1 MKPTR
6 LSKVLESLL
15 QTRWPAFI
23 WGPPGIGKSAIV
35 REVARAHKLPV
46 IDLRASL
53 LDPTDLRGI
62 PSIQNG
68 LAVWCPPSFL
78 PREGQPA
85 GVLFLDEINA
95 APPLVQASLYQ
106 LVLDR
111 RVGEYELPKG
121 WWIVAAGNRQQDR
134 AITFRMSSALANRF
148 VHVELETDI
157 ADWRSWAIEHQLDL
171 NVISFLGVRPALL
184 LQEPGDEAAFATPRS
199 WEILSDVL
207 KRFGSIKACQDLIA
221 GIVGQ
226 GPALEFLTFVK
237 RSLSEKQLEAIVAD
251 PENATIPTTLDGVY
265 VLTSWLAMNAT
276 REDVVRAS
284 AILLARIPVEFGVV
298 LASDMVRAS
307 PRFVREPSY
316 KEFMKAHGQLITR

>member
-35 REVARAHKLPV
+35 KEVARANKLPV

-78 PREGQPA
+78 PKEGQPA

-106 LVLDR
+106 LVMDR

-134 AITFRMSSALANRF
+134 AVTFRMSSALANRF
-148 VHVELETDI
+148 VHIDLEADI

-171 NVISFLGVRPALL
+171 NVISFLGVRPTLL
-184 LQEPGDEAAFATPRS
+184 WQEPGEDAAFSTPRS

-207 KRFGSIKACQDLIA
+207 KSFGSVKGCQDLIS

-226 GPALEFLTFVK
+226 GPAIEFLAFVK
-237 RSLSEKQLEAIVAD
+237 RSMNEKQLEAIVAD
-251 PENATIPTTLDGVY
+251 PVNATVPTSLDGVY
-265 VLTSWLAMNAT
+265 VLTSWLALNAS

-284 AILLARIPVEFGVV
+284 ATLLMRIPVEFGVV

-307 PRFVREPSY
+307 PRFVREASY
-316 KEFMKAHGQLITR
+316 KEFMKAHGRLISR

>member
-35 REVARAHKLPV
+35 KEVARAQKLPV
-46 IDLRASL
+46 VDLRASL

-148 VHVELETDI
+148 VHIELETDI

-184 LQEPGDEAAFATPRS
+184 WQEPGEEAAFATPRS

-207 KRFGSIKACQDLIA
+207 KRFGSLKACQDLIP

-226 GPALEFLTFVK
+226 GPAIEFLAFVK
-237 RSLSEKQLEAIVAD
+237 RSLNEKQLEAIVAD
-251 PENATIPTTLDGVY
+251 PANATIPATLDGVY
-265 VLTSWLAMNAT
+265 VLTSWLALNAT

-284 AILLARIPVEFGVV
+284 AVLLSRIPVEFGVV

-307 PRFVREPSY
+307 PRFVRESSY

>member
-1 MKPTR
+1 MKPSR

-46 IDLRASL
+46 VDLRASL

-148 VHVELETDI
+148 VHIELETDI

-184 LQEPGDEAAFATPRS
+184 WQEPREEAAFATPRS

-207 KRFGSIKACQDLIA
+207 KRFGSLKACQDLIP

-226 GPALEFLTFVK
+226 GPAIEFLTFVK
-237 RSLSEKQLEAIVAD
+237 RSLNEKQLEIIVAD
-251 PENATIPTTLDGVY
+251 PINSTIPTTLDGIY
-265 VLTSWLAMNAT
+265 VLTSWLALNAM

-284 AILLARIPVEFGVV
+284 AALLSRIPVEFAVI

-307 PRFVREPSY
+307 AKFAREPSY
-316 KEFMKAHGQLITR
+316 KEFMKTNGQLITR

>member
-1 MKPTR
+1 
-6 LSKVLESLL
+6 
-15 QTRWPAFI
+15 
-23 WGPPGIGKSAIV
+23 
-35 REVARAHKLPV
+35 
-46 IDLRASL
+46 
-53 LDPTDLRGI
+53 
-62 PSIQNG
+62 

-85 GVLFLDEINA
+85 GVLFLDEIND

-148 VHVELETDI
+148 VHIELETDI

-184 LQEPGDEAAFATPRS
+184 WQEPREEAAFATPRS

-207 KRFGSIKACQDLIA
+207 KRFGSLKACQDLIP

-226 GPALEFLTFVK
+226 GPAIEFLTFVK
-237 RSLSEKQLEAIVAD
+237 RSLNEKQLETIVAD
-251 PENATIPTTLDGVY
+251 PTNATIPTTLDGIY
-265 VLTSWLAMNAT
+265 VLTSWLALNAT

-284 AILLARIPVEFGVV
+284 AALLGRIPVEFAVI
-298 LASDMVRAS
+298 LASDMMRAS
-307 PRFVREPSY
+307 VKFAREPSY